1 MPNFTTEDL
10 LVYLYDEMDAENAC
24 ELETALQSDWALQQ
38 KFDVLKEAQQH
49 LNEIPVV
56 SPRLAT
62 VASILGYAETHM
74 HISN

>member
-10 LVYLYDEMDAENAC
+10 LVYLYEEMEPAKAC

-38 KFDVLKEAQQH
+38 KFDVIKEAQYH
-49 LNEIPVV
+49 LDEIPLA
-56 SPRLAT
+56 SPRS
-62 VASILGYAETHM
+62 ASIANILCYAETHM

>member
-10 LVYLYDEMDAENAC
+10 LVYLYAEMEPGKAC

-38 KFDVLKEAQQH
+38 KFNVMKEAQYQ
-49 LNEIPVV
+49 LDEIPIA
-56 SPRLAT
+56 SPRSVT
-62 VASILGYAETHM
+62 IASILSYAETSI

>member
-62 VASILGYAETHM
+62 VASILGYAEASL